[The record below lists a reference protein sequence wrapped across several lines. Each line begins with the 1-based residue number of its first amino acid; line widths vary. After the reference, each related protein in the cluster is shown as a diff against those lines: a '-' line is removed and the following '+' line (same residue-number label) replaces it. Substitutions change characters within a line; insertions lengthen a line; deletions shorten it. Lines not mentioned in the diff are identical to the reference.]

1 MDRKRMSLVLVSAAV
16 VVVAVTA
23 VTASPEVSDTPL
35 YTYRMEQASSKMR
48 FSPVTSPQFTYS
60 AESGYALDYKITAC
74 CGVQL
79 LDVKTISTCVGETCE
94 TCWSTCVNTCENTC
108 VYTCYTCVN
117 TCGLTCVSTCS
128 TCVSTCWN
136 TCVSTCPN
144 TCWNTCD
151 ICS

>member
-35 YTYRMEQASSKMR
+35 YTYRMEQASSKMN

-60 AESGYALDYKITAC
+60 AESEFALDYTITAC

-151 ICS
+151 VCS